1 MERLK
6 QIRKHSF
13 IQEVSL
19 EFKCL
24 LYSKH
29 CSRGKDIAMKK
40 TKSHFSWNIGPDG
53 EWGDKST
60 GIFKYIIYQL

>member
-40 TKSHFSWNIGPDG
+40 TKSHFHGTYDRMENGVIKTQEYSNI
-53 EWGDKST
+53 
-60 GIFKYIIYQL
+60 